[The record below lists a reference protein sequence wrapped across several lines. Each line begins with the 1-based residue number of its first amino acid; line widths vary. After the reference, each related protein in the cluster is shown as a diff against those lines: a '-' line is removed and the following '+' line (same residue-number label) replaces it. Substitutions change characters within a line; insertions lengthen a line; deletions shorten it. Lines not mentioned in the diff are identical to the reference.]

1 MAKKVVV
8 VRVGEK
14 ITQIVHME
22 NVANNPTVFGC
33 VRVPTPEGSVS
44 EGMIINEVEIA
55 KRIEKAC
62 LEKGIHTKDVI
73 FTVASA
79 KIASRDPGCG

>member
-33 VRVPTPEGSVS
+33 VRVPTQEGSVR
-44 EGMIINEVEIA
+44 EGMIINEV
-55 KRIEKAC
+55 
-62 LEKGIHTKDVI
+62 
-73 FTVASA
+73 
-79 KIASRDPGCG
+79 

>member
-22 NVANNPTVFGC
+22 SVANNSLPYLDV
-33 VRVPTPEGSVS
+33 SVYRHAEAFLS
-44 EGMIINEVEIA
+44 V
-55 KRIEKAC
+55 K
-62 LEKGIHTKDVI
+62 V
-73 FTVASA
+73 
-79 KIASRDPGCG
+79 

>member
-8 VRVGEK
+8 VRVGER

-22 NVANNPTVFGC
+22 NVTNNPTVFGC

-55 KRIEKAC
+55 K
-62 LEKGIHTKDVI
+62 
-73 FTVASA
+73 
-79 KIASRDPGCG
+79 